1 MNRKAAGRNTS
12 KRIVLNGRPA
22 RSGRP
27 GEHLAPADFRAVH
40 NTVEAEIGR
49 KPDNDEVLSYLMYPD
64 VFLKFAKA
72 RAAYSDVDVL
82 PTPQF
87 FFGMQKGEE
96 IAIDIEAGKTL
107 VVKFLAVSEP
117 HPDGTRTG
125 SIFEINGQ
133 PREVDVRDKSLISSV
148 AARTKADPANP
159 GQVGAPLPGL
169 VTAVAVSQGATVK
182 KGDKLLVIEAMK
194 MQSTVYVPIDG
205 KVSGKLGGA
214 HRHAGRSQG
223 SARGGRVNDRARGS
237 ISYRATWKNWELDLI
252 DNSSKPDGSLVDYTY

>member
-1 MNRKAAGRNTS
+1 
-12 KRIVLNGRPA
+12 
-22 RSGRP
+22 
-27 GEHLAPADFRAVH
+27 
-40 NTVEAEIGR
+40 
-49 KPDNDEVLSYLMYPD
+49 MYPE

-72 RAAYSDVDVL
+72 KAAYGDVDIL

-117 HPDGTRTG
+117 HPDGTRTVF
-125 SIFEINGQ
+125 FEINGQ
-133 PREVDVRDKSLISSV
+133 PREVDVRDKKLQSSV
-148 AARTKADPANP
+148 AARVKADPASP

-194 MQSTVYVPIDG
+194 MQSTVYVPADG
-205 KVSGKLGGA
+205 KVTKLMA
-214 HRHAGRSQG
+214 HIGMQVEAK
-223 SARGGRVNDRARGS
+223 DLL
-237 ISYRATWKNWELDLI
+237 ATVE
-252 DNSSKPDGSLVDYTY
+252 